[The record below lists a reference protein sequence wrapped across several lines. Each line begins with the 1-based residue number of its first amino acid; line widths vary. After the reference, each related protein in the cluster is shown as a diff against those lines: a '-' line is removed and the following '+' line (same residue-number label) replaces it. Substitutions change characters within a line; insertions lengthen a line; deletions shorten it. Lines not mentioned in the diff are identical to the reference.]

1 MDIVLVIWLKR
12 MNGKFIEFLF
22 LDSLTMNRFFDYGF
36 YKLFELPQKCF
47 VTLKFTHSLFKKYKS
62 FWRTTKCYPVESVFT
77 IVVQLIFRDEACT
90 HTKHPPP
97 LKGTKTTNP
106 QNKTKTITPH
116 TRKAYFTYHESK
128 VYFVYPRNLAILRL
142 FKFVSCLP
150 LSVILLYH
158 IIHASSIQLRW
169 LSRYL
174 ISTFLL

>member
-1 MDIVLVIWLKR
+1 

-97 LKGTKTTNP
+97 KRNKNNKPTK
-106 QNKTKTITPH
+106 QNKNNNTTH
-116 TRKAYFTYHESK
+116 TQSILYISRVQSVFCSSSK
-128 VYFVYPRNLAILRL
+128 P
-142 FKFVSCLP
+142 CD
-150 LSVILLYH
+150 
-158 IIHASSIQLRW
+158 SS
-169 LSRYL
+169 S
-174 ISTFLL
+174 FC